1 MKHTSLEERHQQ
13 QQKQQA
19 YPASGAQQDLAAM
32 TLQMQKLQVSQP
44 KSPSRLRF
52 EGECVKHSCCSR
64 SAAAVQLDFSV
75 AMSDHARIRCMHF
88 HNPLP

>member
-13 QQKQQA
+13 QQNQQA

-44 KSPSRLRF
+44 KSPSRLRL
-52 EGECVKHSCCSR
+52 EGECELHMDKV
-64 SAAAVQLDFSV
+64 SAWS
-75 AMSDHARIRCMHF
+75 
-88 HNPLP
+88 